1 MFPTSNK
8 LSVTASAAV
17 KRENKK
23 DYRVYTYI
31 VDDKYSTGL
40 AEQYVNFLQENGIT
54 LIEHKK
60 NRFKDEIDYWETHFI
75 EKWFFSCRKH
85 RVIFSES

>member
-1 MFPTSNK
+1 MSPISDK

-60 NRFKDEIDYWETHFI
+60 DRFKDEIDY
-75 EKWFFSCRKH
+75 
-85 RVIFSES
+85 